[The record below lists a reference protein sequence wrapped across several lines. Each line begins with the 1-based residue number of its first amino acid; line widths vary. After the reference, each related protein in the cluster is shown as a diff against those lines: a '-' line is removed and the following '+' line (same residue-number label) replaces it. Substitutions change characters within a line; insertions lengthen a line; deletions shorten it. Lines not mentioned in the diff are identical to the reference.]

1 MGKKPKGRVVYLKA
15 RNRYYVDFYANGKPW
30 KIYRNLDGSIL
41 LNKKDAEDLL
51 TTIRLEEKT
60 GQFDIRKYTQSFIDT
75 AAYAQRWLKSVKD
88 TLTPGSYK
96 SYYYHQRKWILPFF
110 TQNPHKLQDIRHDTL
125 YQFLDYLAP
134 LSGDSKRAVMACV
147 RTMLTHAWRSER
159 IRAVPPFPKRRD
171 YQIVKKPIK
180 WLNEVDQLKIIE
192 AIPEEHQ
199 PIFYFLKYT
208 LRRPCEARAIHRSDY
223 DAERG
228 IFTIRRS
235 ISARQVIDKTKTGEV
250 HTLPCHSELKKIL
263 DNMKPASLSPYL
275 FTCKKSHQAAGRYS
289 ASIMHR
295 LWNKACEE
303 VGIKIKMYDGL
314 KHSGC
319 CQYINEKGLS
329 ESQLMSLTGHKKV
342 ETIRKYAKTE
352 ISTVRALMETPRLDQ
367 IRKRKTVESL

>member
-1 MGKKPKGRVVYLKA
+1 MGRKQKGRVYFLKA

-60 GQFDIRKYTQSFIDT
+60 GQFDIRKYTQSFIDS
-75 AAYAQRWLKSVKD
+75 AAYAQRWLESVKD
-88 TLTPGSYK
+88 TLAPASYK
-96 SYYYHQRKWILPFF
+96 SYYYHQRKWLLPFF
-110 TQNPHKLQDIRHDTL
+110 TQYPHKLQDIQLDTL
-125 YQFLDYLAP
+125 YQLMNTLAP
-134 LSGDSKRAVMACV
+134 LSGDSKRAVLACL
-147 RTMLTHAWRSER
+147 RTMLTYAWRSNR

-180 WLNEVDQLKIIE
+180 WLKEDDQLKIIE
-192 AIPEEHQ
+192 AIPAEHR

-228 IFTIRRS
+228 IFTIKRS

-263 DNMKPASLSPYL
+263 DNMKPARLSPYL
-275 FTCKKSHQAAGRYS
+275 FTCKSSHKEGGRYT
-289 ASIMHR
+289 AATMHR
-295 LWNKACEE
+295 LWKKACEE
-303 VGIKIKMYDGL
+303 VGISIKMYDGL

-329 ESQLMSLTGHKKV
+329 ESQLMLITGHVKL
-342 ETIRKYAKTE
+342 ETVRKYAKTE
-352 ISTVRALMETPRLDQ
+352 TSTVRALMETPRLDQ
-367 IRKRKTVESL
+367 IRERKNVGSL